1 MVSMQD
7 PSEDDSR
14 EAGFQASRRV
24 SRRSQVSVQAKPDPQ
39 LDGERQKIR
48 HRTWTFYSALTCVF
62 FGYIFVAALFVGC
75 IQPKGV
81 IADKLDGHSLLIT
94 LGVLLLIP
102 TAILLTLIKERPG
115 HEVESP
121 LLIVGKE
128 LVEVLKVWV
137 SKGK

>member
-1 MVSMQD
+1 MLQD
-7 PSEDDSR
+7 PSADDSETTR
-14 EAGFQASRRV
+14 YSLASGDTT
-24 SRRSQVSVQAKPDPQ
+24 AKPEPSKPNPQ

-48 HRTWTFYSALTCVF
+48 HRTWTFYSSLVCVGL
-62 FGYIFVAALFVGC
+62 GYIFVAALFVGC
-75 IQPKGV
+75 IQPSGV
-81 IADKLDGHSLLIT
+81 IAAKLDGHSLLIM

-121 LLIVGKE
+121 LMIVGKE
-128 LVEVLKVWV
+128 LVEVLKTWIG